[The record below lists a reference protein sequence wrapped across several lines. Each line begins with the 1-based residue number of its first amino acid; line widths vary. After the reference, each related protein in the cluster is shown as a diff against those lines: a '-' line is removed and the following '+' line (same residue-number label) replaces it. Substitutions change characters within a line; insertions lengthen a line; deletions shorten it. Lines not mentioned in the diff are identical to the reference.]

1 MSSASTCSQPLRC
14 AIRSSLLPE
23 TDIFIGC
30 AAVADFRPATISP
43 QKIKKVKGT
52 DELTLTLVKNPDI
65 IAEVA
70 RSENR
75 PFTAGFAAETENLE
89 EYARKKLTE
98 KNLDLIAAN
107 DVSKKDSG
115 FDSDKNSITLYDREG
130 GKTELGTG
138 DKQELA
144 ERMVREILRL
154 SGITEHRSWC

>member
-1 MSSASTCSQPLRC
+1 MRDQVL
-14 AIRSSLLPE
+14 SLLPE

-130 GKTELGTG
+130 GRQNSALET
-138 DKQELA
+138 
-144 ERMVREILRL
+144 
-154 SGITEHRSWC
+154 SRSSRRGW